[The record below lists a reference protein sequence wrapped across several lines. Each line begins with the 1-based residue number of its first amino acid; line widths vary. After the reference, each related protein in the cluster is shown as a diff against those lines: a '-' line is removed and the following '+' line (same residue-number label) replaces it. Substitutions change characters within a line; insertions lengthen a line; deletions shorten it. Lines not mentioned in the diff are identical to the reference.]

1 MNIFGGPV
9 VVQVTWWHTTG
20 GYSNKWSQWRN
31 KAPPRV
37 PGSRSV
43 ATSIAYEAEVT
54 QDMVILTNITMT
66 KSWHMNKKCLD
77 VMETMPCVHWSKWH
91 NKRTREATVAL
102 EQRNRAAS
110 ALDNEEQR
118 EAATR
123 TRSEQEPPASD
134 DSDSSDSD

>member
-9 VVQVTWWHTTG
+9 VVQVTWWHTLG

-31 KAPPRV
+31 KAPRGR
-37 PGSRSV
+37 GSKSV

-54 QDMVILTNITMT
+54 QDMVVLTDITMT
-66 KSWHMNKKCLD
+66 RSWHMNKKCLE
-77 VMETMPCVHWSKWH
+77 VMKTMPCVHWSKWH

-110 ALDNEEQR
+110 ALDNDEHR
-118 EAATR
+118 EAAT
-123 TRSEQEPPASD
+123 TTLSEQDASASG
-134 DSDSSDSD
+134 DSDGLGSD